1 MQQDRLHGNC
11 IAKASCQASAFDG
24 VTINRKRRRHTDTKL
39 RYVKR
44 RFSPIKFEDVMAVGH
59 PAPTHYLRVVFPPSR
74 NWDVRSGHMLD
85 DVQRWLAPYGAKPVT
100 EYHITIA
107 LLICKPDQQFHNF
120 SYLAHMLT
128 DVVFELSDF
137 HILGRT
143 LVLSANECQHPNM
156 TVHHIK
162 EWLRVYGYTIYN
174 SHLPLHLSVSKLHDL
189 DDATRSYIGSTAY
202 IKQYTTRI
210 LAKPTALELV
220 TIRGTPN
227 NPKQIVQS
235 IPIF

>member
-1 MQQDRLHGNC
+1 MAIASPRQAVRLQPSM
-11 IAKASCQASAFDG
+11 ALQLTVSAVVILIQNFAMLSVG
-24 VTINRKRRRHTDTKL
+24 FLLLNSKML
-39 RYVKR
+39 W
-44 RFSPIKFEDVMAVGH
+44 AVGH

-143 LVLSANECQHPNM
+143 LVLNANECQHPNM